1 MFIQAKN
8 IILLPFHLMA
18 KANLLASPK
27 SRFPRSSSSL
37 FLLKAIHLKIPLWD
51 LSPEWLHTSHTEP
64 WTFDSA
70 PNLASLSACT
80 SEYTAPLLTFYQK
93 PRVGGGEESALAPL
107 LPYFLCQI
115 WIHSLLSSDNSLV
128 QTIIT
133 TILSFLGYSQS
144 FLPSVS
150 ISILEPF

>member
-1 MFIQAKN
+1 MITLYYSQSMFIQAKN

-93 PRVGGGEESALAPL
+93 PRVGEGKSQLWHP
-107 LPYFLCQI
+107 F
-115 WIHSLLSSDNSLV
+115 SLTFCVRSE
-128 QTIIT
+128 
-133 TILSFLGYSQS
+133 
-144 FLPSVS
+144 
-150 ISILEPF
+150 SILFSAVTIALSKPL